1 MKETL
6 EMRKENAQNEFK
18 EIIRAYILP
27 LLDTRGNL
35 KLREKPCINT
45 ELISIQQN
53 DLGQSTMYFY
63 PKIGTKENPSPFY
76 CEIAAYS
83 GVELKKRA
91 ARILYEILMVT
102 EYDYSPQFL
111 KKRDYGKSFSR
122 QKSYKSRYL
131 DLAFELGMCRWLT
144 PDYNAAAILHTIIS
158 RMIEWSS
165 KTYEGKN
172 VPFGIVIDFKM
183 SAPNDAADYLHF
195 LENDSSAVFTDGIF
209 TGILLDKYGKVLSF
223 LTRNTAPPQMD
234 SDKEIFVPYQF
245 EDIAQ
250 HCVDETVGIIVL
262 TNGEILL
269 IKNREVCFTKRGRKW
284 ISFSNS
290 RIYSILREYFL
301 MGGYEDE
308 KLIRRNIQ
316 AIYCTLLD
324 VSFAH
329 TGGCLALV
337 LPDKIDK
344 INDVIKDRIDLFA
357 SGAVPSGMSS
367 ESKEKIEVLTY
378 LLSYPQHTMR
388 SFFELEKPLRREIL
402 SLDGATVVSLNGD
415 FYCAGSIVAVP
426 GGSSG
431 GGRTAATKKLAQY
444 GVGIKISEDGYI
456 EAYGINQIEKNDD
469 TRNVSRITPLFRF
482 K

>member
-1 MKETL
+1 
-6 EMRKENAQNEFK
+6 
-18 EIIRAYILP
+18 
-27 LLDTRGNL
+27 
-35 KLREKPCINT
+35 
-45 ELISIQQN
+45 
-53 DLGQSTMYFY
+53 
-63 PKIGTKENPSPFY
+63 
-76 CEIAAYS
+76 
-83 GVELKKRA
+83 
-91 ARILYEILMVT
+91 
-102 EYDYSPQFL
+102 
-111 KKRDYGKSFSR
+111 
-122 QKSYKSRYL
+122 
-131 DLAFELGMCRWLT
+131 
-144 PDYNAAAILHTIIS
+144 
-158 RMIEWSS
+158 MIEWSG

-172 VPFGIVIDFKM
+172 VPFGIVIDFKKL
-183 SAPNDAADYLHF
+183 APGGAADYVHF

-223 LTRNTAPPQMD
+223 LTRNTAAPQTD
-234 SDKEIFVPYQF
+234 PDKEIFVPYQF

-250 HCVDETVGIIVL
+250 HCVDETIGIIVL

-269 IKNREVCFTKRGRKW
+269 IKNREVCFAKRGRKW
-284 ISFSNS
+284 ISFNNA

-301 MGGYEDE
+301 MGGFEDE
-308 KLIRRNIQ
+308 RLIRRNIQ
-316 AIYCTLLD
+316 AVYCTLLD

-357 SGAVPSGMSS
+357 AGSVLSGMSS
-367 ESKEKIEVLTY
+367 ESREKIEVLTY

-388 SFFELEKPLRREIL
+388 SFFEIEKPLRREIL

-415 FYCAGSIVAVP
+415 FYCAGSIVSVP

-456 EAYGINQIEKNDD
+456 EAYGINQHEKENGAHGMP
-469 TRNVSRITPLFRF
+469 RIVPLFKF

>member
-1 MKETL
+1 MKEKL
-6 EMRKENAQNEFK
+6 EVRKKNAKDEFE
-18 EIIRAYILP
+18 EIIRTYMLP

-35 KLREKPCINT
+35 KLKDRSGTND
-45 ELISIQQN
+45 ELVSIQQN
-53 DLGQSTMYFY
+53 ETGKSTIYFY
-63 PKIGTKENPSPFY
+63 PKIGTEESPSPFY
-76 CEIAAYS
+76 CEISAYS
-83 GVELKKRA
+83 GTELKKRA
-91 ARILYEILMVT
+91 ACILGEILMVT

-111 KKRDYGKSFSR
+111 KKRDYGKSFAR

-144 PDYNAAAILHTIIS
+144 PNYNDAAVLHAIIS
-158 RMIEWSS
+158 RMIEWAG

-172 VPFGIVIDFKM
+172 VPFGIVIDFKK
-183 SAPNDAADYLHF
+183 SAPGGAADYLHF

-223 LTRNTAPPQMD
+223 LTRNTAAPQAD
-234 SDKEIFVPYQF
+234 PDKEIFVPYQF

-250 HCVDETVGIIVL
+250 HCVDETIGIIVL

-269 IKNREVCFTKRGRKW
+269 IKNREVCFAKRGRRW
-284 ISFSNS
+284 ISFNNS

-301 MGGYEDE
+301 IGGFEDE
-308 KLIRRNIQ
+308 RLIRKNIQ
-316 AIYCTLLD
+316 AVYCTLLD

-357 SGAVPSGMSS
+357 AGSVLSGMSS
-367 ESKEKIEVLTY
+367 ESREKIEVLTY

-388 SFFELEKPLRREIL
+388 SFFEIEKPLRREIL

-415 FYCAGSIVAVP
+415 FYCAGSIVSVP

-456 EAYGINQIEKNDD
+456 EAYGINQHEKEEDAHD
-469 TRNVSRITPLFRF
+469 MARIVPLFKF

>member
-6 EMRKENAQNEFK
+6 EVRKRNAQAEFK
-18 EIIRAYILP
+18 EIISTYMLP

-35 KLREKPCINT
+35 KFRDASCKNT
-45 ELISIQQN
+45 EFVSVQQDN
-53 DLGQSTMYFY
+53 MGKSTIYFY
-63 PKIGTKENPSPFY
+63 PKIGTKEDPAPFY
-76 CEIAAYS
+76 CEISAYS
-83 GVELKKRA
+83 GAELKKRA
-91 ARILYEILMVT
+91 ACILYEMLMVT
-102 EYDYSPQFL
+102 EYDYSSQFL
-111 KKRDYGKSFSR
+111 KKRDYGRSVMRK
-122 QKSYKSRYL
+122 KSYKSRHL

-144 PDYNAAAILHTIIS
+144 PDYNDAAVLHAIIS

-172 VPFGIVIDFKM
+172 VPFGIVIDFKK
-183 SAPNDAADYLHF
+183 SAPDQAADYLHF

-209 TGILLDKYGKVLSF
+209 TGILLDKCGKVLSF
-223 LTRNTAPPQMD
+223 LTRNTIPPQMD
-234 SDKEIFVPYQF
+234 PNQEIFVPYQF
-245 EDIAQ
+245 QDIAQ
-250 HCVDETVGIIVL
+250 HCVDETIGIIVL

-269 IKNREVCFTKRGRKW
+269 IKNREVCFAKRGRRW

-290 RIYSILREYFL
+290 RIYSILREYFIF
-301 MGGYEDE
+301 GGYEDE

-337 LPDKIDK
+337 MPDKIDK

-357 SGAVPSGMSS
+357 AGSIPEGMSS

-388 SFFELEKPLRREIL
+388 SFFEIEKPFRREIL

-415 FYCAGSIVAVP
+415 FYCAGSIVSVP

-456 EAYGINQIEKNDD
+456 EAYGINQGKKDD
-469 TRNVSRITPLFRF
+469 EACVTSRIVPLFRF